1 MATVHHDCLEMFK
14 QAWDDDEAAL
24 DGAWIAAAW
33 TLLWRDADSPRLG
46 QPPGSLF
53 RVPAP
58 VAARLGMAGL
68 ATLPPPETE
77 SFRLTIDCRGLLEIE
92 RLDERPAYS
101 GRHSDSLVYAFL
113 PDEVDA
119 IDATVHFKVRSLQI
133 LSRPKPLRPT

>member
-1 MATVHHDCLEMFK
+1 
-14 QAWDDDEAAL
+14 
-24 DGAWIAAAW
+24 
-33 TLLWRDADSPRLG
+33 
-46 QPPGSLF
+46 
-53 RVPAP
+53 
-58 VAARLGMAGL
+58 MAGL
-68 ATLPPPETE
+68 ATLPPEISAKIYQHYPDSQLGRCVAVLGLSRHLSGIRAPALTSWPLRRILSWKRGEEPVLTPSPETPPETE

-133 LSRPKPLRPT
+133 LSQPKPLRPT